1 MRVPFL
7 DLEPAYLEVKEEL
20 DAAFHRVMRSSW
32 FVLGQELEAFE
43 EEYARY
49 CDAKHCVGVG
59 NGLDALYLILCAM
72 EIVEGDE
79 VIVPANT
86 FIATWFAVSQTGAV
100 PVPVDTRVKT
110 FNIDTDLIEKAITS
124 RTKAIM
130 PVHLY
135 GKPAE
140 MDRIKEIAEKFGLK
154 VIEDAAQAHGARYR
168 GRRTG
173 TLGDAAG
180 FSFYPGKNL
189 GAFGDGGAVV
199 TNDDEIAERVKILRN
214 YGSKVKYFHDEKGIN
229 SRLDELQA
237 AFLRVKLKKLDEW
250 NARRKKLAGLYH
262 DVLSDIP
269 GLILP
274 GTDDGEEHSWH
285 LYVIRHP
292 ERDVMQA
299 RLKRAGIGT
308 LIHYPV
314 PPHLSPAY
322 SSGKWRVS
330 DLPVTTRFA
339 QQILSLPMG
348 PHMDPGPDY
357 WSALQSC
364 FSS

>member
-20 DAAFHRVMRSSW
+20 DAAFQRVMLSSW

-59 NGLDALYLILCAM
+59 NGLDALHLILCAM
-72 EIVEGDE
+72 DIGEGDE

-110 FNIDTDLIEKAITS
+110 FNIDTDLIERAITS
-124 RTKAIM
+124 RTKAII

-140 MDRIKEIAEKFGLK
+140 MDRIKEIAEKFNLK

-214 YGSKVKYFHDEKGIN
+214 YGSKVKYFHDEKGVN

-237 AFLRVKLKKLDEW
+237 AFLRVKLGKLDEW
-250 NARRKKLAGLYH
+250 NERRRKLAGLYR
-262 DVLSDIP
+262 DVLYEIKD
-269 GLILP
+269 LTLP
-274 GTDDGEEHSWH
+274 GSDEEEEHSWH
-285 LYVIRHP
+285 LYVILHP
-292 ERDVMQA
+292 ERDVVKT
-299 RLKRAGIGT
+299 RLEEAGIST
-308 LIHYPV
+308 LLHYPV
-314 PPHLSPAY
+314 PPYLTPAY
-322 SSGKWRVS
+322 EEMGLQGS
-330 DLPVTTRFA
+330 DFPVATRLA
-339 QQILSLPMG
+339 REVLSLPMG
-348 PHMDPGPDY
+348 PHMNPRSDY
-357 WSALQSC
+357 WSTLKSC
-364 FSS
+364 FSP